1 MKDNQQTDQQITETS
16 TAVTQALNK
25 FNQGLKDGSKFQRKS
40 ALETMKKQLTEFLKS
55 KSACELIY
63 PDDSIK
69 YIFKTTLTI
78 LNDQIEKC
86 REIACEII
94 SQILENF
101 ESWDNEMTTMLIMNL
116 VQRLAGKEVK
126 ESSEE
131 IRLQLYTIIHR
142 LIEIKSVN
150 NRNIFEIHF
159 QELTSILINSFNDNY
174 PEVKKRG
181 CLCTK
186 LLAQKVSKH
195 FFNVLI
201 YILFI

>member
-1 MKDNQQTDQQITETS
+1 MKDNQQIEQQTTEPS
-16 TAVTQALNK
+16 TAVTQSLNK

-40 ALETMKKQLTEFLKS
+40 ALETMKKQLIESLTKS
-55 KSACELIY
+55 KSSELIY

-69 YIFKTTLTI
+69 YVFKITLTI

-86 REIACEII
+86 REIASEVIF
-94 SQILENF
+94 QILEHF
-101 ESWDNEMTTMLIMNL
+101 ESWDNEMTTMLIMTL

-142 LIEIKSVN
+142 LVEIKSIN

-159 QELTSILINSFNDNY
+159 QELTSILVNSFNDNY

-186 LLAQKVSKH
+186 LLAQKVS
-195 FFNVLI
+195 
-201 YILFI
+201 